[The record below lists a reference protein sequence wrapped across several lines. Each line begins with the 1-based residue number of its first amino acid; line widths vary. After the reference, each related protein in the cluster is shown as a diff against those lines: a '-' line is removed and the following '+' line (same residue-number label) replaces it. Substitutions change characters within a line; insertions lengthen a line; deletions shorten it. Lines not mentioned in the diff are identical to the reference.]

1 MNLQQIAAKHKIA
14 EHFLNSREDGL
25 NVAVKSVDEL
35 IYEIKKGNFEQEDLI
50 YKLSKLRNFMFDV
63 RNSSH

>member
-25 NVAVKSVDEL
+25 TVAVTSVD
-35 IYEIKKGNFEQEDLI
+35 DLI
-50 YKLSKLRNFMFDV
+50 YQLKKGDIESEQLIYQLTRLRNFMADV
-63 RNSSH
+63 RQSSH